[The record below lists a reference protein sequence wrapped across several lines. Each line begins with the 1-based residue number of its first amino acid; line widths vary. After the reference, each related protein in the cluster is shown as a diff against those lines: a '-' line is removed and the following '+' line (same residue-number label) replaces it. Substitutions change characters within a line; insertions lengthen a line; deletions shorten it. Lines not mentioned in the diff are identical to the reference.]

1 MKVAI
6 VHYWFISRRG
16 GEKVIESLLK
26 LFPEADVYTMF
37 YDKKTYGNHLEN
49 QKVYTSAFNTK
60 FFRKYYQK
68 IFPLYP
74 FAIQSLKLKEEYD
87 LIISSESGPAKGIR
101 IQNDAKHICYV
112 HTPMRYCWSHKETYL
127 QSAPKMI
134 RPIMNFF
141 LEELRKWDETTINN
155 VDFYLSNSKNVSK
168 RIQKYYQK
176 PSEVV
181 YPPIA
186 DELFTKKISF
196 SKKRDQYLSFGAIT
210 PYKKIDLL
218 VETFNK
224 NGKKL
229 VIIGNGSERK
239 KLAAIAKPNI
249 EFKTITDWNKIE
261 LEIQKSKALL
271 FPGEEDFGM
280 IPLEMMAYGLPV
292 IAYKKGGALETVVEK
307 KNEIQKS
314 SGLFFEEQTALSLEQ
329 TILLFEKEQAQFNPQ
344 WIKKHAK
351 TFSETQFLVN
361 FKKKAEILLKIKL
374 EN

>member
-26 LFPEADVYTMF
+26 LFPEADIYTLF
-37 YDKKTYGNHLEN
+37 YDEKQYGNYLQN
-49 QKVYTSAFNTK
+49 NKVYTSAFNNK
-60 FFRKYYQK
+60 FFRKQYQK

-74 FAIQSLKLKEEYD
+74 FAVQSLKLKEDYD
-87 LIISSESGPAKGIR
+87 LIISSESGPAKGIK
-101 IQNDAKHICYV
+101 IKNEAKHICYV
-112 HTPMRYCWSHKETYL
+112 HTPMRYCWSHKQTYL
-127 QSAPKMI
+127 ESVSKI
-134 RPIMNFF
+134 VRPFVSFF
-141 LEELRKWDETTINN
+141 LEGLRKWDETTIDN

-168 RIQKYYQK
+168 RITKYYQK

-186 DELFTKKISF
+186 DELFTKQLSLNKE
-196 SKKRDQYLSFGAIT
+196 RNQYLSFGAIT

-218 VETFNK
+218 VETFNQ

-239 KLAAIAKPNI
+239 KLEESAKYNI
-249 EFKTITDWNKIE
+249 QFKTISDWQKIE
-261 LEIQKSKALL
+261 EEIQKSKALL

-292 IAYKKGGALETVVEK
+292 VAYEKGGALETVVENRK
-307 KNEIQKS
+307 EIEKS
-314 SGLFFEEQTALSLEQ
+314 SGIFFTEQ
-329 TILLFEKEQAQFNPQ
+329 TIESLEKSITFFEKNEMKFNPI

-351 TFSETQFLVN
+351 TFSEEQFLVN
-361 FKKKAEILLKIKL
+361 FREKLETYLKIKI
-374 EN
+374 